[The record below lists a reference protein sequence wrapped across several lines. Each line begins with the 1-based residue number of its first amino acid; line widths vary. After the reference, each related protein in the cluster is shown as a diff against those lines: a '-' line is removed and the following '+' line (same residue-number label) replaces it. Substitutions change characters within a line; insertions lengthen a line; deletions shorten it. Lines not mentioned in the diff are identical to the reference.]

1 LKPDYIVVVATPTP
15 THGNTNC
22 LMIIYGEIAGSNPA
36 CPISSDKQKNP
47 KLRDKREM
55 VLSQP
60 CLIEF
65 DISNASSGHDAIRYS

>member
-1 LKPDYIVVVATPTP
+1 
-15 THGNTNC
+15 
-22 LMIIYGEIAGSNPA
+22 MRIYGEIAGSNPA
-36 CPISSDKQKNP
+36 CPIGSDKQKNP

-60 CLIEF
+60 WLIEF